1 MNYKQYFKVSRICI
15 VIAFM
20 HLSTIFLNTRI
31 LAHSLDA
38 IIMFIL
44 SSMLALECD
53 ISYNH
58 FKNEAT

>member
-1 MNYKQYFKVSRICI
+1 MNYTQYFKVSRICV

-20 HLSTIFLNTRI
+20 YLATIFLNTHI
-31 LAHSLDA
+31 LAHSLTA

-44 SSMLALECD
+44 SSMIALECD